1 MKNTVMNYLNR
12 LKQNRSR
19 QRKKEVMLVCLSLV
33 VVVGVAWSLHMTGES
48 QSAETFC
55 GLEEHQHSEACIEK
69 VLVCGYENTEEAAEP
84 ESEPGHVHT
93 DACYETRSVL
103 ICTETEHQHSEEAG
117 CYDADGNLICEIPEH
132 QHSEE
137 AGCYTTEQT
146 LICGFEEGDTEAAE
160 SGKETASHVH
170 TDECYEITY
179 ICGFEQ
185 EHQHT
190 LSCYS
195 NPEADVETAE
205 DWEKT
210 FADVELTG
218 VYADDLLAIART
230 QLGYQESEDNYQVV
244 LDDEGNET
252 QQTKGYTRYG
262 AWYGMP
268 YEDWCA
274 MFVSFCLNYAEV
286 PTEAFPRDAA
296 CESWME
302 TLSDP
307 EEGYE
312 LYKNAAEYSPYP
324 GDLVFFDT
332 DKDGKA
338 DHVGIVSGVTP
349 EYTGTEEHYEDDA
362 AYTLTG
368 FTAIEGNS
376 ADMVAECDYELADP
390 TILGYGALSLVENT
404 AAFSEN
410 TEIISDEIDD
420 AGNTDIQIISDEID
434 DAANEDIQIISDEI
448 DDTGN
453 TDNVSQYIID
463 QFDVVF
469 VSGGTLTDTDGDGLK
484 DRYVWNAADSAS
496 GHEFVYRVDY
506 TVSGVE
512 TIPAGKFVI
521 QLPLHMLKDADGSW
535 ADTFDC
541 PYLNEDDVAA
551 GDTPDLVYRIEGDSV
566 YIYNYSDMTSGL
578 SGYIEFSYT
587 TTETTYNYVDMN
599 EQTEKLEAVL
609 SIGHPINDPNTEEP
623 VVTESD
629 TAAGITIN
637 TSVAITSTSKQAPTA
652 YTSWQSSWGDAPAD
666 ADSKYYFVWPVYTV
680 ITKGTQRYDLTLED
694 TFSDFGGEVIAY
706 RFSGSNTWAAANADG
721 AAAITGQTPSGNT
734 GRYDYVLVSCS
745 QEEILKSLKEQYPD
759 LLADV
764 KTLEAAEQLMYSSG
778 YPFRYTVRNS
788 VTATVHPAD
797 GVDADTSASSSRSYT
812 YERLPYESPTGRY
825 YAEKWGIYHSYTRVY
840 DSDDISS
847 YKLTEYLK
855 GTNSAVDGLKYYTY
869 VHGYPG
875 TATLEDGASGTL
887 GDAVEGKYFQK
898 SVTYSLSD
906 KDFSLRALTYDGN
919 YASTS
924 GMGISGTSQ
933 TLAADDYNVTAL
945 EWSAAMQTAVYDEQK
960 MSFVS
965 SSVRDF
971 SGLSYRP
978 EAGFEENMLYLYVY
992 AADSGDSEGE
1002 WLLAATYSLAAGEY
1016 TEIENLTYEGANY
1029 ISSSSGSGAS
1039 GTIQFSEGV
1048 KGYKIETSNPFY
1060 YTKLGAYPTISLQ
1073 RTDHVAQILLG
1084 TETATA
1090 DDLQDLADQE
1100 ALSKLSVT
1108 NTSTGTISR
1117 EGETIYSRT
1126 VSGTDYVSAV
1136 VRHSTLTKRIA
1147 STLNNKIKRQYEITW
1162 RVSLGETYTDDSG
1175 DHSVKQESGVFYD
1188 LLPAGAILNKDSVVV
1203 TASSGALTAGQYEL
1217 ALMEN
1222 YRGTG
1227 RSMLKITIQE
1237 ATETTYTLS
1246 YTTSHSWDAIK
1257 DYGKSVLNSVAYE
1270 TGNED
1275 IGDGR
1280 PDDGGTIAESSLL
1293 AKLTES
1299 TEDDAKGTEKF
1310 LYTAANWNIDSLL
1323 AANTG
1328 LMKQV
1333 KSGSDAQY
1341 SYSTVVSAGGSYS
1354 YQVRFANDA
1363 LTVSEDI
1370 MLFDSLEYF
1379 HQNADGAALVSDWN
1393 GILTGIDC
1401 SQLDEKGVPYTV
1413 YVSEVDDLNI
1423 YRLGNSGESTEIE
1436 RDYDFS
1442 ADTYAK
1448 WVSLSEYQNTHT
1460 DLSGVRAVAI
1470 DARGYR
1476 LAAGD
1481 SLTYTLYMQA
1491 PPTAEDADYSEDG
1504 EETAYADP
1512 TAYNNIY
1519 VFRTGMTVTTDP
1531 ETGETVVDED
1541 NAASALFHQDYTQ
1554 IHFRQTGNV
1563 LLKKVNGSDT
1573 AEAVAGAAYMLRG
1586 TSDYGTYYELTVTSG
1601 SSGMLSF
1608 TGVEI
1613 GTYELLEISCTPDW
1627 QLNQEIY
1634 TVTLSPKEDG
1644 TVEATLSGYE
1654 YPDQDGDGIWD
1665 KTEDGSGNPRY
1676 LLTDEPRIHGD
1687 LSFTKTDSITG
1698 EDVEGAEFKLYG
1710 TSSYG
1715 NDILMYASSGSDG
1728 AVTFT
1733 DVEYGSY
1740 NMIEISAADGYIL
1753 SSTVWTVAVDTDG
1766 VARIY
1771 IAQEDGALTPLETGK
1786 TGGYTLENEPYH
1798 TVQFLKK
1805 STYGVSNYIGG
1816 IRFRLYGTS
1825 DYGNDYEQESVSADY
1840 YGLVTFDG
1848 LEPGT
1853 YNLVEA
1859 DTTGAKD
1866 NTYDEEAEKNGLSY
1880 PVDSHV
1886 YTVTVNADGSYTIG
1900 GLGTETVD
1908 ASGDGDEE
1916 AFYVFLNTPENGV
1929 ITVTKVWLD
1938 GLEDSERKPTDI
1950 DITVSTDEPDAASF
1964 GGMTV
1969 TFDANGKGSFSYY
1982 GGSASYKL
1990 SYAKAADGKMA
2001 IFGRGSYVEPEGAK
2015 GTFVGWYTDAAC
2027 TTQVLVNADGYPVD
2041 ASGAPITP
2049 DSDGQRI
2056 WTRTAAGGYTLTLYA
2071 KYETYNMKYAVRLYG
2086 IEADVDAD
2094 GKTLGLTFG
2103 PATGEDY
2110 RTLKSGMT
2118 GEEAATYDSGSGYVA
2133 HVSKAEYDNGTVC
2146 LHWMTWDEIAKQ
2158 SASDPH
2164 AFDDCLAAGCTHS
2177 VNVDLNNKIRGTDY
2191 SSSVAS
2197 WTGDGAGMFYNSI
2210 NSGYRVWNQSNN
2222 NYGYNYGGWAT
2233 SRARYTLNGWNR
2245 TDKTTYSGTTY
2256 LCTESN
2262 SLLSCFEAGLRDNIA
2277 AAYKISDTGYQHGS
2291 TYVSTGTKTSDMLWL
2306 FSCEELWGHT
2316 SYANI
2321 WMDKVPSGVY
2331 SQESQYAWTGT
2342 YRQVTTSPSR
2352 YGPLK
2357 NYGETGSAVNWWSRS
2372 TCFDGNTYAFNVNTS
2387 GSVYYYNR
2395 VYISCALA
2403 PGFCIR

>member
-1 MKNTVMNYLNR
+1 M
-12 LKQNRSR
+12 
-19 QRKKEVMLVCLSLV
+19 
-33 VVVGVAWSLHMTGES
+33 
-48 QSAETFC
+48 
-55 GLEEHQHSEACIEK
+55 
-69 VLVCGYENTEEAAEP
+69 
-84 ESEPGHVHT
+84 
-93 DACYETRSVL
+93 
-103 ICTETEHQHSEEAG
+103 
-117 CYDADGNLICEIPEH
+117 
-132 QHSEE
+132 
-137 AGCYTTEQT
+137 
-146 LICGFEEGDTEAAE
+146 
-160 SGKETASHVH
+160 
-170 TDECYEITY
+170 
-179 ICGFEQ
+179 
-185 EHQHT
+185 
-190 LSCYS
+190 
-195 NPEADVETAE
+195 
-205 DWEKT
+205 
-210 FADVELTG
+210 
-218 VYADDLLAIART
+218 
-230 QLGYQESEDNYQVV
+230 
-244 LDDEGNET
+244 
-252 QQTKGYTRYG
+252 
-262 AWYGMP
+262 
-268 YEDWCA
+268 
-274 MFVSFCLNYAEV
+274 SFCLNYAEV
-286 PTEAFPRDAA
+286 PEEAFPRDMS
-296 CESWME
+296 CESWIE
-302 TLSDP
+302 ALSDP

-312 LYKNAAEYSPYP
+312 LYKEAADYSPHP
-324 GDLVFFDT
+324 GDLVFFDA
-332 DKDGKA
+332 DGDGAA
-338 DHVGIVSGVTP
+338 DHVGLVSELPP
-349 EYTGTEEHYEDDA
+349 EYTGSEEQYEENP
-362 AYTLTG
+362 AYIPTG
-368 FTAIEGNS
+368 FTVIEGDS
-376 ADMVAECDYELADP
+376 ADEMDSADKGDCTDKVAEHDYELTDR
-390 TILGYGALSLVENT
+390 TILGYGALSL
-404 AAFSEN
+404 
-410 TEIISDEIDD
+410 
-420 AGNTDIQIISDEID
+420 AGNTETFPGNMENGDIQALSDED
-434 DAANEDIQIISDEI
+434 REE
-448 DDTGN
+448 TEG
-453 TDNVSQYIID
+453 VSQYIID

-469 VSGGTLTDTDGDGLK
+469 VSGGMLTDTDGDGLK
-484 DRYVWNAADSAS
+484 DRYVWNAAESAS

-551 GDTPDLVYRIEGDSV
+551 GDTPDLVYRIEGDYA
-566 YIYNYSDMTSGL
+566 YIHNYSDMTSGL

-587 TTETTYNYVDMN
+587 TTQTTYNYVDLDS
-599 EQTEKLEAVL
+599 QTGTLTASVSVGLPVDELL
-609 SIGHPINDPNTEEP
+609 DGGEP
-623 VVTESD
+623 AAAKSD
-629 TAAGITIN
+629 TAEGITID

-652 YTSWQSSWGDAPAD
+652 YTSWQSSWGDAPDD

-680 ITKGTQRYDLTLED
+680 IAKGTQRYDLTLED

-706 RFSGSNTWAAANADG
+706 RFSGSYAWVPADENG
-721 AAAITGQTPSGNT
+721 AAAITGQTPFSDT
-734 GRYDYVLVSCS
+734 ERYDYVLVSCS
-745 QEEILKSLKEQYPD
+745 KTEILESLKEQYSE
-759 LLADV
+759 LLKDV
-764 KTLEAAEQLMYSSG
+764 TTLSEAEQLMYRSG
-778 YPFRYTVRNS
+778 YPFRYTVRNN

-797 GVDADTSASSSRSYT
+797 NVDADTSASSSRSYT
-812 YERLPYESPTGRY
+812 YERLPYVSPVGTY
-825 YAEKWGIYHSYTRVY
+825 YAEKWGIYHSYSRVY

-855 GTNSAVDGLKYYTY
+855 GTNNTVDGLKYYTY

-875 TATLEDGASGTL
+875 SATLTGGASGTL
-887 GDAVEGKYFQK
+887 EAAKEGKYFQK

-906 KDFSLRALTYDGN
+906 QDFSLRALTYNGD
-919 YASTS
+919 YVSDS
-924 GMGISGTSQ
+924 GMDISGTSQ

-960 MSFVS
+960 MGFVS

-971 SGLSYRP
+971 SGLSYTP
-978 EAGFEENMLYLYVY
+978 EDGFEQNTLYFYVY
-992 AADSGDSEGE
+992 DSEGE
-1002 WLLAATYSLAAGEY
+1002 WLLAATYSLAEGSY
-1016 TEIENLTYEGANY
+1016 ILTYEGASY

-1039 GTIQFSEGV
+1039 GTLQFSEGV

-1060 YTKLGAYPTISLQ
+1060 YTRIGAYPTISLQ

-1084 TETATA
+1084 SDDATA

-1108 NTSTGTISR
+1108 NTSTGTISQ

-1136 VRHSTLTKRIA
+1136 VRHSTLTKKIA

-1162 RVSLGETYTDDSG
+1162 RVSLKETYTDDSG
-1175 DHSVKQESGVFYD
+1175 EHSVTQESGVFYD
-1188 LLPAGAILNKDSVVV
+1188 LLPAGAILNTDSVAV
-1203 TASSGALTAGQYEL
+1203 TASSGTLTSGQYEL

-1280 PDDGGTIAESSLL
+1280 PDDGGTITESSLL
-1293 AKLTES
+1293 AKLTDS
-1299 TEDDAKGTEKF
+1299 TEDDAVGTEKF

-1363 LTVSEDI
+1363 LTASEDI

-1379 HQNADGAALVSDWN
+1379 HQNADGAALASDWN
-1393 GILTGIDC
+1393 GTLTDIDC
-1401 SQLDEKGVPYTV
+1401 AQLDEKGVPYTV
-1413 YVSEVDDLNI
+1413 YVSEVDELNI
-1423 YRLGNSGESTEIE
+1423 YRLGNSGESTELE
-1436 RDYDFS
+1436 RNYDFS
-1442 ADTYAK
+1442 ADTYAR
-1448 WVSLSEYQNTHT
+1448 WASLSEYLDAHT

-1491 PPTAEDADYSEDG
+1491 PPTAENADYRADG

-1531 ETGETVVDED
+1531 ETGETVVDEES
-1541 NAASALFHQDYTQ
+1541 ASSALFHQDYTQ

-1586 TSDYGTYYELTVTSG
+1586 TSVYGTYYELTVTSG
-1601 SSGMLSF
+1601 SSGILSF
-1608 TGVEI
+1608 TDVEI

-1634 TVTLSPKEDG
+1634 TVTLKPGADG
-1644 TVEATLSGYE
+1644 TVETTLSGYE

-1665 KTEDGSGNPRY
+1665 TTEDGSGNTSY

-1740 NMIEISAADGYIL
+1740 TMIEISAADGYIL
-1753 SSTVWTVAVDTDG
+1753 SSTVWTVAVDADG

-1771 IAQEDGALTPLETGK
+1771 TAQEDGALTPLETGK

-1816 IRFRLYGTS
+1816 IRFRLYGAS
-1825 DYGNDYEQESVSADY
+1825 DYGNYYEQEAVSADY

-1853 YNLVEA
+1853 YNLVET
-1859 DTTGAKD
+1859 DTAGAKD

-1886 YTVTVNADGSYTIG
+1886 YTVTVNTDSSYTIG
-1900 GLGTETVD
+1900 GLGTEMVD

-1916 AFYVFLNTPENGV
+1916 EFYVFLNTPENGV
-1929 ITVTKVWLD
+1929 ITVNKVWLD

-1964 GGMTV
+1964 GGTTI

-1982 GGSASYKL
+1982 GGSTSYKL

-2001 IFGRGSYVEPEGAK
+2001 VFGRGSYVEPEGTA
-2015 GTFVGWYTDAAC
+2015 GAFEGWYADAVC
-2027 TTQVLVNADGYPVD
+2027 TTPVSVNADGYPVD
-2041 ASGAPITP
+2041 ASGALITP

-2056 WTRTAAGGYTLTLYA
+2056 WTQTAAGGYTLTLYA

-2086 IEADVDAD
+2086 INADEDAE
-2094 GKTLGLTFG
+2094 GETLGLTFG
-2103 PATGEDY
+2103 PATGADY
-2110 RTLKSGMT
+2110 RKLASSIT
-2118 GEEAATYDSGSGYVA
+2118 GEKAATYGSKSGYVA
-2133 HVSKAEYDNGTVC
+2133 HVSKAQYDDGTVC
-2146 LHWMTWDEIAKQ
+2146 LHWMTWDQIAKQ
-2158 SASDPH
+2158 SASNPH

-2177 VNVDLNNKIRGTDY
+2177 VNVKLNDTLLGTDY
-2191 SSSVAS
+2191 SSEVAS

-2210 NSGYRVWNQSNN
+2210 NAKYCRWDVWYNQ
-2222 NYGYNYGGWAT
+2222 YGWAA
-2233 SRARYTLNGWNR
+2233 SEARENLNGKNG
-2245 TDKTTYSGTTY
+2245 D
-2256 LCTESN
+2256 ESD
-2262 SLLSCFEAGLRDNIA
+2262 SLLDCFETGLRDNIA
-2277 AAYKISDTGYQHGS
+2277 AAYKISDNGYSNYS
-2291 TYVSTGTKTSDMLWL
+2291 TYVSAGTKTSDKLWL
-2306 FSCEELWGHT
+2306 FSCEELLGHT
-2316 SYANI
+2316 GYSPWTNF
-2321 WMDKVPSGVY
+2321 VPEEVY
-2331 SQESQYAWTGT
+2331 SQEEQYAWTKTLGARMLANYDEAGT
-2342 YRQVTTSPSR
+2342 A
-2352 YGPLK
+2352 
-2357 NYGETGSAVNWWSRS
+2357 EDWFSRS
-2372 TCFDGNTYAFNVNTS
+2372 ARSDASNL
-2387 GSVYYYNR
+2387 VYGITENGLLNSFAGVETHYG
-2395 VYISCALA
+2395 LA

>member
-12 LKQNRSR
+12 LKQDRSR
-19 QRKKEVMLVCLSLV
+19 QRIKGAMLACLSLA

-48 QSAETFC
+48 RSTETFC
-55 GLEEHQHSEACIEK
+55 GLEEHQHGEACIEK
-69 VLVCGYENTEEAAEP
+69 VLVCGYENAEEAAES
-84 ESEPGHVHT
+84 ESEPVH
-93 DACYETRSVL
+93 
-103 ICTETEHQHSEEAG
+103 IH
-117 CYDADGNLICEIPEH
+117 
-132 QHSEE
+132 
-137 AGCYTTEQT
+137 
-146 LICGFEEGDTEAAE
+146 
-160 SGKETASHVH
+160 TA
-170 TDECYEITY
+170 ECYEITY
-179 ICGFEQ
+179 TCGFEQ
-185 EHQHT
+185 EHRHT

-218 VYADDLLAIART
+218 VYADDLLAIAKT
-230 QLGYQESEDNYQVV
+230 QLGYRESEDNYQVV

-268 YEDWCA
+268 YADWDA
-274 MFVSFCLNYAEV
+274 SFVSFCLSYAKV
-286 PTEAFPRDAA
+286 PAEAFPWDAA
-296 CESWME
+296 GESWIE
-302 TLSDP
+302 PLCDP
-307 EEGYE
+307 EKGYA
-312 LYKNAAEYSPYP
+312 LYKKAAEYTPNP

-332 DKDGKA
+332 DEDGEA
-338 DHVGIVSGVTP
+338 DHVGVVSGLTP
-349 EYTGTEEHYEDDA
+349 EYTGAEAYYADDA

-368 FTAIEGNS
+368 FTAIEGNC
-376 ADMVAECDYELADP
+376 ADMVAERNYELTDL
-390 TILGYGALSLVENT
+390 TILGYGTLSLVEST
-404 AAFSEN
+404 AAASEN
-410 TEIISDEIDD
+410 APNASNVSDASNAPDEAVPAVYMVNGDVKDTE
-420 AGNTDIQIISDEID
+420 
-434 DAANEDIQIISDEI
+434 
-448 DDTGN
+448 
-453 TDNVSQYIID
+453 NVSQYIID
-463 QFDVVF
+463 KFDVVF
-469 VSGGTLTDTDGDGLK
+469 VSGGTLTDTDGDGQK
-484 DRYVWNAADSAS
+484 DRYVWNAADPAS

-512 TIPAGKFVI
+512 TIPAGEFVI
-521 QLPLHMLKDADGSW
+521 RLPLHMLKNADGSW

-541 PYLNEDDVAA
+541 PYLNETDVAA
-551 GDTPDLVYRIEGDSV
+551 GDTPDLVYRIEGDYA
-566 YIYNYSDMTSGL
+566 YIYNYCDMTSGL

-587 TTETTYNYVDMN
+587 TAETTYNYVDLDG
-599 EQTEKLEAVL
+599 QTKELEAGL
-609 SIGHPINDPNTEEP
+609 SVGLPMDELLNGEEP
-623 VVTESD
+623 AAAKSD
-629 TAAGITIN
+629 TTAGITIN
-637 TSVAITSTSKQAPTA
+637 TSVVLTSTAKQAPTL
-652 YTSWQSSWGDAPAD
+652 YSSWQSGWGEAPAD
-666 ADSKYYFVWPVYTV
+666 ANECNYFIWPVYTV
-680 ITKGTQRYDLTLED
+680 IAKGTQRYDLTLTD
-694 TFSDFGGEVIAY
+694 TFNDFGGEVIAY
-706 RFSGSNTWAAANADG
+706 RFSGSNTWVTADENG
-721 AAAITGQTPSGNT
+721 AATITGQTPSGDT

-745 QEEILKSLKEQYPD
+745 QEEILKSLREQYPD
-759 LLADV
+759 LLENV
-764 KTLEAAEQLMYSSG
+764 NTLSEAEQLMYGSG

-788 VTATVHPAD
+788 VTSTVHPAD
-797 GVDADTSASSSRSYT
+797 DVDADTSASSSRSYT
-812 YERLPYESPTGRY
+812 YERLPYESPVGTY
-825 YAEKWGIYHSYTRVY
+825 YAEKWGIYHSNRRVY
-840 DSDDISS
+840 DSEDISS

-855 GTNSAVDGLKYYTY
+855 GTDDAVAGLKYYTDVY
-869 VHGYPG
+869 GYPG
-875 TATLEDGASGTL
+875 ADTLADGAAGTLEDAI
-887 GDAVEGKYFQK
+887 DGKYFQK
-898 SVTYSLSD
+898 SVTYTLAD
-906 KDFSLRALTYDGN
+906 KDFSLRALTYDGTYTN
-919 YASTS
+919 DAGMSVS
-924 GMGISGTSQ
+924 GKSQ
-933 TLAADDYNVTAL
+933 TLAANDYNMTAL
-945 EWSAAMQTAVYDEQK
+945 EWNAAMQTAVYDKQK
-960 MSFVS
+960 MGFVS
-965 SSVRDF
+965 SPVRDY
-971 SGLSYRP
+971 SSLDSYVP
-978 EAGFEENMLYLYVY
+978 ETGFEQNMLYFYVY
-992 AADSGDSEGE
+992 TADSDDSEGK
-1002 WLLAATYSLAAGEY
+1002 WLLAATYSLAEKKY
-1016 TEIENLTYEGANY
+1016 TEMKGLAYEGAEY
-1029 ISSSSGSGAS
+1029 ISGSSDSGSG
-1039 GTIQFSEGV
+1039 GTLQFREGV

-1060 YTKLGAYPTISLQ
+1060 YTRLGAYPTISLQ

-1090 DDLQDLADQE
+1090 DDLRDLADQE

-1108 NTSTGTISR
+1108 NTSTGTIR
-1117 EGETIYSRT
+1117 QEGETIYSGT

-1136 VRHSTLTKRIA
+1136 VRHSTLMKRIA
-1147 STLNNKIKRQYEITW
+1147 SALNNKIKRQYEITW
-1162 RVSLGETYTDDSG
+1162 RVSLKETYTDDSG
-1175 DHSVKQESGVFYD
+1175 DHSVMQESGVFYD
-1188 LLPAGAILNKDSVVV
+1188 LLPVGAILNMDSVAV
-1203 TASSGALTAGQYEL
+1203 TSSSGALTDGQYDL
-1217 ALMEN
+1217 SLTEN

-1237 ATETTYTLS
+1237 ATETAYTLS
-1246 YTTSHSWDAIK
+1246 YATSHSWDAIK

-1379 HQNADGAALVSDWN
+1379 HQNKAGDGIASDWN
-1393 GILTGIDC
+1393 GTLTGIDC

-1413 YVSEVDDLNI
+1413 YVSELDRLNI
-1423 YRLGNSGESTEIE
+1423 NLLGSSGDDSEESAALGN
-1436 RDYDFS
+1436 DYDFS
-1442 ADTYAK
+1442 ADTYAQ
-1448 WVSLSEYQNTHT
+1448 WVSLSEYLDAHI
-1460 DLSGVRAVAI
+1460 DLSGVRAVAL

-1491 PPTAEDADYSEDG
+1491 PLSAEDADYREDG

-1512 TAYNNIY
+1512 TAYNNVY

-1531 ETGETVVDED
+1531 VTGETVVDED

-1554 IHFRQTGNV
+1554 IHFRLTGDV
-1563 LLKKVNGSDT
+1563 LLKKVNENDT

-1586 TSDYGTYYELTVTSG
+1586 TSDYGTYYERTVTSG

-1654 YPDQDGDGIWD
+1654 YPDQDGDGFWD
-1665 KTEDGSGNPRY
+1665 TVEDGSGNPRY

-1740 NMIEISAADGYIL
+1740 TMIEISAADGYIL
-1753 SSTVWTVAVDTDG
+1753 SSTVWTVAVDADG

-1786 TGGYTLENEPYH
+1786 TGGYTLENESYH

-1866 NTYDEEAEKNGLSY
+1866 NTYDEEMEKNGLSY

-1908 ASGDGDEE
+1908 AAGDGDEE
-1916 AFYVFLNTPENGV
+1916 EFYVFLNTPENGV

-1938 GLEDSERKPTDI
+1938 GLEDSDRSPTDL

-1969 TFDANGKGSFSYY
+1969 TFDANGGSFSYY
-1982 GGSASYKL
+1982 GSSTSYKL
-1990 SYAKAADGKMA
+1990 SYAKAADGTMA

-2015 GTFVGWYTDAAC
+2015 GAFVGWYTDAAC

-2041 ASGAPITP
+2041 ASGALITP
-2049 DSDGQRI
+2049 DSDGHRI
-2056 WTRTAAGGYTLTLYA
+2056 WTQTAAGGYTLTLYA

-2086 IEADVDAD
+2086 IEADKDAEGYD
-2094 GKTLGLTFG
+2094 LGLTFG
-2103 PATGEDY
+2103 PATGESY
-2110 RTLKSGMT
+2110 LKLGSGMT
-2118 GEEAATYDSGSGYVA
+2118 GEEAAAYGSGSGYVA
-2133 HVSKAEYDNGTVC
+2133 HVSKAEYDAGTVC
-2146 LHWMTWDEIAKQ
+2146 LHWMTWEDIAAQ
-2158 SASDPH
+2158 SASNPH
-2164 AFDDCLAAGCTHS
+2164 AFDACLAAGCTHS

-2191 SSSVAS
+2191 GSSVAS

-2210 NSGYRVWNQSNN
+2210 GSVYRYWNTSS
-2222 NYGYNYGGWAT
+2222 NYGGWAT

-2277 AAYKISDTGYQHGS
+2277 AAYKISDTGYQYGS

-2342 YRQVTTSPSR
+2342 YRQVTTSFSH
-2352 YGPLK
+2352 YDPLK
-2357 NYGETGSAVNWWSRS
+2357 NYNETGSAVFWWSRS
-2372 TCFDGNTYAFNVNTS
+2372 TRFNYNSYAFNVDTS
-2387 GSVYYYNR
+2387 GGVYYYYR
-2395 VYISCALA
+2395 VDNSLGLA